1 MKKLRLRVVKELVPV
16 TEVVRDILQKC
27 DDFKK
32 SLVTLPL
39 EVRIAIKRMPF
50 VSKHIYKSFNL
61 IQLCD
66 PGQLFTSLWW
76 WWWFSH

>member
-1 MKKLRLRVVKELVPV
+1 M
-16 TEVVRDILQKC
+16 IL
-27 DDFKK
+27 K

-66 PGQLFTSLWW
+66 LGQLFTSLQW